1 MTIQR
6 LVQWADRRLCHFEA
20 DVVARGIKAVAGSI
34 KFPVVGFLNRWRKT
48 EKKSQICE

>member
-20 DVVARGIKAVAGSI
+20 DDVARGIKAAAGSI
-34 KFPVVGFLNRWRKT
+34 KFPVVGLLKPLPRKRK
-48 EKKSQICE
+48 EISDL